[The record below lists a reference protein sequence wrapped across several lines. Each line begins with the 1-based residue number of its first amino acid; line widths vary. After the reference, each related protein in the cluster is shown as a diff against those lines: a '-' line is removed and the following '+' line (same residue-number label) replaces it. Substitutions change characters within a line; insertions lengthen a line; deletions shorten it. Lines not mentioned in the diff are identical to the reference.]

1 MPDALSRLQQK
12 DAARDF
18 SEGELDMLWSH
29 IYKVHALVEMN
40 AQFKQELLEG
50 HQNDDYWAK
59 ISHILDYTA
68 ETDEDAADLSF
79 SKGDNGL
86 IWRTDNLATDR
97 AHTPE
102 RLCVPSSFVKAL
114 FDVARS
120 GSHVGRH
127 KCHEMIARHSYERRT
142 WMA

>member
-1 MPDALSRLQQK
+1 
-12 DAARDF
+12 
-18 SEGELDMLWSH
+18 MLWSH
-29 IYKVHALVEMN
+29 IYKVNALVEMN

-50 HQNDDYWAK
+50 YQNDDYWAT

-68 ETDEDAADLSF
+68 ETDEDAANLPF

-102 RLCVPSSFVKAL
+102 RLCVPSSCAKPCLTPHIPDHMWEDTSAM
-114 FDVARS
+114 R
-120 GSHVGRH
+120 
-127 KCHEMIARHSYERRT
+127 
-142 WMA
+142 